1 MSKTKRIVS
10 FVLTFVMLMSMFAVV
25 GTAQA
30 ATVNEFVAQA
40 DTDTEA
46 SSASYVTS
54 ADDFSWD
61 NASVYFLLTD
71 RFYNGNTSNDH
82 SYGRSLNQSGAVS
95 NGKSDAAAF
104 HGGDFAGIT
113 QKIEAGYFDD
123 LGVNAL
129 WISAPYEQMHGY
141 CIAGSGKSGSFPHYS
156 YHGYYALDFSE
167 TDLNFGTEEE
177 FEKMVDTAHEH
188 GIRIVLDVVMNHVG
202 YNTIGDMA
210 EYGFGTLKSGWE
222 TGYYN
227 ATLTN
232 VTYHQYI
239 DYNSNAN
246 DWAKW
251 WGTNWLR
258 AGLAGYTEGS
268 GDLQGGVSYL
278 PDIRTESTNTVDIPA
293 ILKTKWTKEGTLAT
307 KQAELNNYFATG
319 KSKTVRNYMVFWL
332 TQWVEKYG
340 VDGFRC
346 DTAKHVELESWKAL
360 KEQGLKSLQTWRKN
374 NPTKPGANWDE
385 DFWMTGECYTHYVN
399 YDSYYTS
406 GGFDSMINFSFNDQ
420 NSMDASASGMPAV
433 GSINSTYADYAGKL
447 NTNDKFNVLTYLS
460 SHDTRLC
467 RNNLIWQGSAFQLL
481 PGGIQIYY
489 GDETNRPLADGLAKG
504 NDHALR
510 SDMNWN
516 SIDQNVLAHWQKV
529 GQFRNNH
536 VAVGA
541 GSHTSLTATSGAA
554 FSRNFNKNGVTDT
567 VVACIGANA
576 NQSVTITLN
585 GAFADGTTVKNTYD
599 GTTATVSGGKVTF
612 NSGANGTILVENA
625 AQVPTTEPTT
635 VAPVTTVPP
644 TTVPTT
650 KPEPVYGEALVGD
663 VNLDGKI
670 NILDSTLLQRNL
682 AGYEDLSDNQ
692 NKVADTDGDGELT
705 MKDASNIQCYIVE
718 LKVTGSK
725 VGTTTQIE
733 VTPTVPPTTVPPVTN
748 PPVTDPPVTNPP
760 VTDPPVTDPPVTD
773 PPVTDPPVS
782 GQVKFTDNQGW
793 GTVYAYFWSD
803 SQTDLGGTWPGVQM
817 TWLETN
823 EFGQDVYVVDIP
835 AGATSVVFNN
845 NSDKTV
851 DITLS
856 GAEGY
861 WTDGTR
867 TDGYLNAFAWG
878 DNPIPTDP
886 TDPIPSGNTVKFTD
900 NQNWGTVYAYFWGD
914 SPDLAGVWPGT
925 QMTWLQTNEY
935 GENVYV
941 ANIPSG
947 AHSVVFT
954 NNAGSKT
961 VDITLGAEGYYTD
974 GTMTDGKLN
983 AFAWGDNPN
992 PTDPTDPTPS
1002 GGTIE
1007 FTDNQ
1012 GWGKVF
1018 AYFWSDSQTDI
1029 GGTWPGQQMGNG
1041 YDNGFGQTNYS
1052 ISIPAGA
1059 MYVIFS
1065 NGNGDQTVDLTLSGV
1080 TGYYTDGT
1088 RTDGKLNAYSW

>member
-1 MSKTKRIVS
+1 MSKTKRFVS
-10 FVLTFVMLMSMFAVV
+10 FVLTFVMIMSMFAVV

-30 ATVNEFVAQA
+30 ATVNESVAQA
-40 DTDTEA
+40 DTNAEA
-46 SSASYVTS
+46 TTASTVTS
-54 ADDFSWD
+54 ASDFSWD

-71 RFYNGNTSNDH
+71 RFANGNTSNDH
-82 SYGRSLNQSGAVS
+82 SYGRSLNQSGNVT
-95 NGKSDAAAF
+95 NGNSDVAAF

-113 QKIEAGYFDD
+113 KKIEEGYFDN

-156 YHGYYALDFSE
+156 YHGYYALDFTE
-167 TDLNFGTEEE
+167 TDLNFGTEAE

-239 DYNSNAN
+239 DYNTNAN

-251 WGTNWLR
+251 WGTSWLR
-258 AGLAGYTEGS
+258 AGLAGYSEGS
-268 GDLQGGVSYL
+268 GDLQGSISYL

-293 ILKTKWTKEGTLAT
+293 ILKTKWQKEGTLAT

-346 DTAKHVELESWKAL
+346 DTAKHVEKASWKAL
-360 KEQGLKSLQTWRKN
+360 KEQGLKSLATWRKN

-399 YDSYYTS
+399 YDSYYTE

-420 NSMDASASGMPAV
+420 NSMNASASGMPAV
-433 GSINSTYADYAGKL
+433 GSINSTYADYAGKI

-489 GDETNRPLADGLAKG
+489 GDETNRPLAGGLAQG

-510 SDMNWN
+510 ADMNWN

-536 VAVGA
+536 VAIGA
-541 GSHTSLTATSGAA
+541 GTHTSLTATSGAA
-554 FSRNFNKNGVTDT
+554 FARNYNKGGVTDT
-567 VVACIGANA
+567 AVACIGANA

-585 GAFADGTTVKNTYD
+585 GAFADGTTVKNAYD
-599 GTTATVSGGKVTF
+599 GTTATVTGGKVTF
-612 NSGANGTILVENA
+612 NSGSTGTILVENA
-625 AQVPTTEPTT
+625 AQAPTTEPTT
-635 VAPVTTVPP
+635 EPTTVPP
-644 TTVPTT
+644 TTVPVPTT
-650 KPEPVYGEALVGD
+650 VPQPVYGDALVGD
-663 VNLDGKI
+663 VDLNGKI
-670 NILDSTLLQRNL
+670 NIFDSTTLQL
-682 AGYEDLSDNQ
+682 AVAGLIDLTENQ
-692 NKVADTDGDGELT
+692 KKVADTNGDGNIT
-705 MKDASNIQCYIVE
+705 IQDATNIQCYIVE
-718 LKVTGSK
+718 LNITGSK

-733 VTPTVPPTTVPPVTN
+733 VPTTVPPTTEPPVTN

-760 VTDPPVTDPPVTD
+760 VTDPPVTDP
-773 PPVTDPPVS
+773 
-782 GQVKFTDNQGW
+782 
-793 GTVYAYFWSD
+793 
-803 SQTDLGGTWPGVQM
+803 
-817 TWLETN
+817 
-823 EFGQDVYVVDIP
+823 
-835 AGATSVVFNN
+835 
-845 NSDKTV
+845 
-851 DITLS
+851 
-856 GAEGY
+856 
-861 WTDGTR
+861 
-867 TDGYLNAFAWG
+867 
-878 DNPIPTDP
+878 
-886 TDPIPSGNTVKFTD
+886 IPSGQVKFTD
-900 NQNWGTVYAYFWGD
+900 NQNWGTVYAYFWSD
-914 SPDLAGVWPGT
+914 SQIDLGGAWPGVP
-925 QMTWLQTNEY
+925 MTFLETNEY
-935 GENVYV
+935 GQANYV
-941 ANIPSG
+941 VDIPAG
-947 AHSVVFT
+947 ATNVVFT
-954 NNAGSKT
+954 NNAGAQT
-961 VDITLGAEGYYTD
+961 VDISLGAEGYSTD
-974 GTMTDGKLN
+974 GTMTGGKLN
-983 AFAWGDNPN
+983 AFAWGDNPTPN
-992 PTDPTDPTPS
+992 PPVTDPPVTDPIPS
-1002 GGTIE
+1002 GTIE

-1018 AYFWSDSQTDI
+1018 AYFWSDSQTDM

-1041 YDNGFGQTNYS
+1041 YNNGFGQTNYS
-1052 ISIPAGA
+1052 IAIPSGA

-1065 NGNGDQTVDLTLSGV
+1065 NGNGDQTVEITLTGA
-1080 TGYYTDGT
+1080 TGYYTDGS
-1088 RTDGKLNAYSW
+1088 RTDGKLNVKSW

>member
-30 ATVNEFVAQA
+30 ASVNDVVAQA
-40 DTDTEA
+40 DTDTES
-46 SSASYVTS
+46 SSASYVKS

-82 SYGRSLNQSGAVS
+82 AYGRSLNQSGSVA
-95 NGKSDAAAF
+95 NGNSDVAAF

-113 QKIEAGYFDD
+113 KKIEEGYFDD

-268 GDLQGGVSYL
+268 GDLQGSLSYL
-278 PDIRTESTNTVDIPA
+278 PDIRTESTTTVDIPA
-293 ILKTKWTKEGTLAT
+293 ILKTKWTKVGTLAT
-307 KQAELNNYFATG
+307 KQAELNAYFATG
-319 KSKTVRNYMVFWL
+319 KSKTVRNYLVFWL

-360 KEQGLKSLQTWRKN
+360 KEQGLKSLETWRKN
-374 NPTKPGANWDE
+374 NPTKPGADWDE

-406 GGFDSMINFSFNDQ
+406 GGFDSMINFSFNDR

-481 PGGIQIYY
+481 PGAIQIYY
-489 GDETNRPLADGLAKG
+489 GDETNRPLATGLAKG

-510 SDMNWN
+510 ADMNWN

-585 GAFADGTTVKNTYD
+585 GAFADGTTVKNAYD

-625 AQVPTTEPTT
+625 AQAPTTEPTT
-635 VAPVTTVPP
+635 KPTDPP

-670 NILDSTLLQRNL
+670 NILDSVYVQLYR
-682 AGYEDLSDNQ
+682 AGYAELTDNQ
-692 NKVADTDGDGELT
+692 LKVADVNGDKEVKITDAT
-705 MKDASNIQCYIVE
+705 YIQCYIVE
-718 LKVTGSK
+718 LKVTGSL

-733 VTPTVPPTTVPPVTN
+733 VEPTEPPTTIPPVTN

-782 GQVKFTDNQGW
+782 GQVKFTDNQ
-793 GTVYAYFWSD
+793 
-803 SQTDLGGTWPGVQM
+803 
-817 TWLETN
+817 
-823 EFGQDVYVVDIP
+823 
-835 AGATSVVFNN
+835 
-845 NSDKTV
+845 
-851 DITLS
+851 
-856 GAEGY
+856 
-861 WTDGTR
+861 
-867 TDGYLNAFAWG
+867 
-878 DNPIPTDP
+878 
-886 TDPIPSGNTVKFTD
+886 
-900 NQNWGTVYAYFWGD
+900 NWGTVYAYFWGD
-914 SPDLAGVWPGT
+914 STDLAGAWPGT
-925 QMTWLQTNEY
+925 QMTWLETNEY
-935 GENVYV
+935 GQNIYV

-954 NNAGSKT
+954 NNAGSQT
-961 VDITLGAEGYYTD
+961 VDISLGAEGYYTD

-983 AFAWGDNPN
+983 AFAWGDNPI
-992 PTDPTDPTPS
+992 PTDPTDPIPS

-1018 AYFWSDSQTDI
+1018 AYFWSDSQTDM

-1041 YDNGFGQTNYS
+1041 YNNGFGQTNYS
-1052 ISIPAGA
+1052 IAIPSGA

-1065 NGNGDQTVDLTLSGV
+1065 NGNGDQTVDITLTGA
-1080 TGYYTDGT
+1080 TGYYTDGS
-1088 RTDGKLNAYSW
+1088 RTDGKLNVKSW